1 MATAII
7 LRQLLI
13 FSILIGVGALA
24 YWRKIITPE
33 IKDNLARVVI
43 DITLPFLIFTTF
55 ANIEA
60 DASIIKNGLLVFA
73 LAFVNLFVFYLVG
86 KFSSRLLKL
95 KQPQETVH
103 TLHTMFGNIV
113 FLGFP
118 LLDALFPNGIGIF
131 YGAMYQLASNTITF
145 TYGVYKLSAGTQK
158 SGIKSLINPNT
169 IGLFL
174 GAAVLL
180 MGVTLPSFLNTSL
193 SSLGQCTSP
202 LSMVYIGAMLASIK
216 IKSAIRQKS
225 IYLLSLNKL
234 LIVPVALAVVY
245 HLAINAFGII
255 ISEEAFFVL
264 ILQAAMP
271 CQTIIVV
278 LSHRYNGDHVLAG
291 ANLFVTTL
299 LSIITLPLVFYLV
312 SLIRQVL

>member
-1 MATAII
+1 MATEII
-7 LRQLLI
+7 VRQLLI
-13 FSILIGVGALA
+13 FGIVFGIGALA
-24 YWRKIITPE
+24 YWQKIISPE
-33 IKDNLARVVI
+33 IKNNLAKVVI

-55 ANIEA
+55 ANMEA
-60 DASIIKNGLLVFA
+60 DASVLKNGLMVFA
-73 LAFVNLFVFYLVG
+73 LTFVNLFVFYLVG
-86 KFSSRLLKL
+86 NLSSRLLKL
-95 KQPQETVH
+95 KKPQQTVH

-158 SGIKSLINPNT
+158 SGIKSLINLNT
-169 IGLFL
+169 IALFL
-174 GAAVLL
+174 GAIVLL
-180 MGVTLPSFLNTSL
+180 LPIKLPSFLNVSL
-193 SSLGQCTSP
+193 SSIGQCTSP
-202 LSMVYIGAMLASIK
+202 LSMIYIGAMLASMG
-216 IKSAIRQKS
+216 IKSAIKQKS

-234 LIVPVALAVVY
+234 LIVPLALAAIY
-245 HLAINAFGII
+245 QLAINALGINL
-255 ISEEAFFVL
+255 SEEAFFVI

-278 LSHRYNGDHVLAG
+278 LSQRYKGDYILAG

-299 LSIITLPLVFYLV
+299 LSIATLPVVFFLVG
-312 SLIRQVL
+312 LIRQAL

>member
-1 MATAII
+1 MATEII
-7 LRQLLI
+7 VRQLLI
-13 FSILIGVGALA
+13 FGIVIGIGALA
-24 YWRKIITPE
+24 YWQKIISPE
-33 IKDNLARVVI
+33 IKNNLAKVVI

-55 ANIEA
+55 ANMEA
-60 DASIIKNGLLVFA
+60 DASVLKNGLMVFA
-73 LAFVNLFVFYLVG
+73 LTFVNLFVFYLVG
-86 KFSSRLLKL
+86 NLSSRLLKL
-95 KQPQETVH
+95 KKPQQTVH

-158 SGIKSLINPNT
+158 SGIKSLINLNT
-169 IGLFL
+169 IALFL
-174 GAAVLL
+174 GAIVLL
-180 MGVTLPSFLNTSL
+180 LPIKLPSFLNVSL
-193 SSLGQCTSP
+193 SSIGQCTSP
-202 LSMVYIGAMLASIK
+202 LSMIYIGAMLASMG
-216 IKSAIRQKS
+216 IKSAIKQKS

-234 LIVPVALAVVY
+234 LIVPLALAAIY
-245 HLAINAFGII
+245 QLAINALGINL
-255 ISEEAFFVL
+255 SEEAFFVI

-278 LSHRYNGDHVLAG
+278 LSQRYKGDYILAG

-299 LSIITLPLVFYLV
+299 LSIATLPVVFFLVG
-312 SLIRQVL
+312 LIRQAL

>member
-1 MATAII
+1 MATEII
-7 LRQLLI
+7 VRQLLI
-13 FSILIGVGALA
+13 FGIVIGIGALA
-24 YWRKIITPE
+24 YWQKIISPE
-33 IKDNLARVVI
+33 IKNNLAKVVI

-55 ANIEA
+55 ANMEA
-60 DASIIKNGLLVFA
+60 DASVLKNGLLVFA
-73 LAFVNLFVFYLVG
+73 LTFVNLFVFYLVG
-86 KFSSRLLKL
+86 NLSSRLLKL
-95 KQPQETVH
+95 KKPQQTVH

-158 SGIKSLINPNT
+158 SGIKSLINLNT
-169 IGLFL
+169 IALFL
-174 GAAVLL
+174 GAIVLL
-180 MGVTLPSFLNTSL
+180 LPIKLPSFLNVSL
-193 SSLGQCTSP
+193 SSIGQCTSP
-202 LSMVYIGAMLASIK
+202 LSMIYIGAMLASMG
-216 IKSAIRQKS
+216 IKSAIKQKS

-234 LIVPVALAVVY
+234 LIVPLALAAIY
-245 HLAINAFGII
+245 QLAINALGINL
-255 ISEEAFFVL
+255 SEEAFFVI

-278 LSHRYNGDHVLAG
+278 LSQRYKGDYILAG

-299 LSIITLPLVFYLV
+299 LSIATLPVVFFLVG
-312 SLIRQVL
+312 LIRQAL